1 MQGNKGIMYVVLAV
15 CAFLMF
21 GQAQLAGQ
29 QRRAP
34 RQHGPDLERL
44 AQSLGLS
51 EEQKG
56 QLQQIGREQAE
67 QVRAIREDDSLTNE
81 EKRAKI
87 QELNTARQDRFRG
100 ILTAEQQEKFGQMR
114 QRRGRRSSGRGPRAG
129 PGFGR
134 FGEGLDLSEEQRE
147 QIEQT
152 RTEHR
157 EQIQVLREDQNL
169 SPEERRARMQEL
181 RQNRQGRMREILTA
195 EQQERL
201 SQRREQFGT
210 KRRGH
215 GGRGRR

>member
-1 MQGNKGIMYVVLAV
+1 M
-15 CAFLMF
+15 
-21 GQAQLAGQ
+21 
-29 QRRAP
+29 
-34 RQHGPDLERL
+34 

-56 QLQQIGREQAE
+56 QLQQIGREQVE

-81 EKRAKI
+81 EKRAKF

-114 QRRGRRSSGRGPRAG
+114 QRRGRRSSGRGPGAG

-195 EQQERL
+195 EQQERF